1 MRPAAGELGVQF
13 VPGTM
18 LGKYELLATIG
29 TGGMASVI
37 LARQRGPAGFEK
49 VVVVKVVHPHMAQD
63 QVAINMLLD
72 EAKVASQ
79 IDHQNV
85 VHTYELGEAAGTFYI
100 VMEYLAGESLAQV
113 IKAGRAGQQPA
124 FDPYLA
130 ARIVADAA
138 AGLHHA
144 HDLKDFAGIPLEV
157 VHRDV
162 SPGNIVVL
170 YNGAVKVVDFGIA
183 KAHGRVTSTQDG
195 ELKGKYGYMS
205 PEQIKN
211 EPMDRRSDVFSLG
224 VVLWESLA
232 QKRLFQADNVAA
244 TLMQIL
250 GGERLPPSH
259 FRPGV
264 PPALDAIALNALN
277 PDPRARFQSAD
288 DMKKALDDAIW
299 QTRYGTSE
307 ISAHMVALFAD
318 RMESRRALLNR
329 ATREQLTQGDL
340 ASFGTAFRD
349 PTSSVEPRGAV
360 RAPTAYPVAMPTRA
374 PTAVPVAPAAP
385 PRTNKRVAI
394 ILALGV
400 VVGIIAGVVVG
411 FGGNDN
417 APAKV
422 DVVAS
427 TPTPDSESAVAKAV
441 KGDDT
446 TGSGAAT
453 ETPEPTVRAPTI
465 PTVASGPTVPTVN
478 TEPTVKTEQTVK
490 TEPTVKAVTD
500 HKPESSSRTRP
511 QTQSETKPETKVE
524 TKPETKVETKVN
536 EPDHT
541 RPEPTDS
548 KPDKPRGSAE
558 ALTKKATEQYL
569 AGNFGPAETL
579 YKQALAAN
587 RGFAPAHKGLGF
599 LYQRIGNKTKAID
612 SLRTYLKLV
621 PSAKDADSVKKRL
634 EQLGGA

>member
-1 MRPAAGELGVQF
+1 MRPAAVELGVQF

-63 QVAINMLLD
+63 QIAVNMLLD

-113 IKAGRAGQQPA
+113 IKAGRSGVQPA

-138 AGLHHA
+138 SGLHFA
-144 HDLKDFAGIPLEV
+144 HELKDFSGTPLEV

-224 VVLWESLA
+224 VVLWEALT

-244 TLMQIL
+244 ILMQIL

-259 FRPGV
+259 LRPGV
-264 PPALDAIALNALN
+264 PPALDAITLTALH

-288 DMKKALDDAIW
+288 DMKKALEDAIW
-299 QTRYGTSE
+299 QTRYGASE
-307 ISAHMVALFAD
+307 ISAHMTALFAD
-318 RMESRRALLNR
+318 RMEQRRVLLAR

-340 ASFGTAFRD
+340 ATFVTAFKD
-349 PTSSVEPRGAV
+349 PTSTVESKGAF
-360 RAPTAYPVAMPTRA
+360 RAPTSYPVRVSPPA
-374 PTAVPVAPAAP
+374 PIAPAAGG
-385 PRTNKRVAI
+385 RSNKRIAI
-394 ILALGV
+394 ILTLGV
-400 VVGIIAGVVVG
+400 IAGVAAGVMVG
-411 FGGNDN
+411 FGGDDER
-417 APAKV
+417 PKLE
-422 DVVAS
+422 VVAS
-427 TPTPDSESAVAKAV
+427 APEPDSAIAKAV
-441 KGDDT
+441 KGDDAVV
-446 TGSGAAT
+446 GSAT
-453 ETPEPTVRAPTI
+453 ETPEPTVREPTVTPTI
-465 PTVASGPTVPTVN
+465 PTPPTVAAGSPAT
-478 TEPTVKTEQTVK
+478 T
-490 TEPTVKAVTD
+490 KATTPVATTPEATTPD
-500 HKPESSSRTRP
+500 AATPEATKPGTSSRTKSAP
-511 QTQSETKPETKVE
+511 EVTKPEE
-524 TKPETKVETKVN
+524 DKPET
-536 EPDHT
+536 
-541 RPEPTDS
+541 PEV
-548 KPDKPRGSAE
+548 KPDKPRGSE
-558 ALTKKATEQYL
+558 ALLTKKATEQYL
-569 AGNFGPAETL
+569 AGNFDAAASL
-579 YKQALAAN
+579 YKQALASN
-587 RGFAPAHKGLGF
+587 RGYAPAHKGLGF
-599 LYQRIGNKTKAID
+599 LYQRTGNKAKAIE

-621 PSAKDADSVKKRL
+621 PAAKDADSVKKRL

>member
-1 MRPAAGELGVQF
+1 MGTRAIIDGMRPAAAELGVQF

-29 TGGMASVI
+29 QGGMASVI

-49 VVVVKVVHPHMAQD
+49 VVVVKVVHPHLAQD

-72 EAKVASQ
+72 EARVASQ

-85 VHTYELGEAAGTFYI
+85 VHTYELGEAGGTFYI

-113 IKAGRAGQQPA
+113 IKAGRAGPIV

-144 HDLKDFAGIPLEV
+144 HELRDFTGKPMEV

-224 VVLWESLA
+224 VTLWESLA

-250 GGERLPPSH
+250 GGERLPPSY

-264 PPALDAIALNALN
+264 PPALDAVALNALN
-277 PDPRARFQSAD
+277 PDPRARFQSAE
-288 DMKKALDDAIW
+288 DMKRALDDAIW
-299 QTRYGTSE
+299 QTRFGTSE
-307 ISAHMVALFAD
+307 IAAHMTATFTD
-318 RMESRRALLNR
+318 RMEARRNLLAR
-329 ATREQLTQGDL
+329 ATREQLSQGDL
-340 ASFGTAFRD
+340 ATFGSVFKD
-349 PTSSVEPRGAV
+349 PTSRVESRDAAHAPTPFPLELSQLQPPVPARSPPRG
-360 RAPTAYPVAMPTRA
+360 
-374 PTAVPVAPAAP
+374 
-385 PRTNKRVAI
+385 NKRVAI
-394 ILALGV
+394 ILVLGV
-400 VVGIIAGVVVG
+400 MVGIAAGVMVSLSG
-411 FGGNDN
+411 SE
-417 APAKV
+417 PEQPKT
-422 DVVAS
+422 VAS
-427 TPTPDSESAVAKAV
+427 TPAAESASPVAKAI
-441 KGDDT
+441 KGDDAPPEP
-446 TGSGAAT
+446 G
-453 ETPEPTVRAPTI
+453 ETPEPTVREPTI
-465 PTVASGPTVPTVN
+465 PTTGSAAAVPLP
-478 TEPTVKTEQTVK
+478 EPAIIPVKTVTPDAGTPVVVK
-490 TEPTVKAVTD
+490 PVRRSRIEKPDLKPQIVEP
-500 HKPESSSRTRP
+500 
-511 QTQSETKPETKVE
+511 VE
-524 TKPETKVETKVN
+524 TKP
-536 EPDHT
+536 D
-541 RPEPTDS
+541 EPT
-548 KPDKPRGSAE
+548 DKPRGHAE
-558 ALTKKATEQYL
+558 ALTKKATEQYI
-569 AGNFGPAETL
+569 AGNFSSAEGL
-579 YKQALAAN
+579 YKQALGAN

-599 LYQRIGNKTKAID
+599 LYQRIGNKAKAID

-621 PSAKDADSVKKRL
+621 PNAKDADAVTKRL
-634 EQLGGA
+634 EQLGGAR

>member
-1 MRPAAGELGVQF
+1 MAAEVGVQF

-49 VVVVKVVHPHMAQD
+49 VVVVKVVHPHLAQD

-100 VMEYLAGESLAQV
+100 VMEYLAGESLSQV
-113 IKAGRAGQQPA
+113 IRAGRAGVQPA

-130 ARIVADAA
+130 ARIIADAA

-144 HDLKDFAGIPLEV
+144 HDLKDFNGRPLEV

-224 VVLWESLA
+224 VTLWESLA

-244 TLMQIL
+244 ILMQIL
-250 GGERLPPSH
+250 GGERLPPST

-288 DMKKALDDAIW
+288 EMKRALEDAIW

-307 ISAHMVALFAD
+307 IAAHMTALFAD
-318 RMESRRALLNR
+318 RMEARRALLSR
-329 ATREQLTQGDL
+329 ATREQLSQGDL
-340 ASFGTAFRD
+340 VTFGSVFKETS
-349 PTSSVEPRGAV
+349 SSVESHGAV
-360 RAPTAYPVAMPTRA
+360 RAPTGLPFPISRTDSPAFPMAPVPTH
-374 PTAVPVAPAAP
+374 AAASP
-385 PRTNKRVAI
+385 DRPRSNKGVAI

-400 VVGIIAGVVVG
+400 VAGIVAGLVVG
-411 FGGNDN
+411 FGGTEESAKPIASEA
-417 APAKV
+417 APG
-422 DVVAS
+422 
-427 TPTPDSESAVAKAV
+427 SESAVAKAV
-441 KGDDT
+441 KGDEQPAA
-446 TGSGAAT
+446 GSSM
-453 ETPEPTVRAPTI
+453 EPPEPTVREPTI
-465 PTVASGPTVPTVN
+465 SPVAVAP
-478 TEPTVKTEQTVK
+478 TEPTVSEASTGSTVPPK
-490 TEPTVKAVTD
+490 NVVVTTR
-500 HKPESSSRTRP
+500 KPETTPRIRTESKPDTKPDTRR
-511 QTQSETKPETKVE
+511 ETKPAVVE
-524 TKPETKVETKVN
+524 DIKPDPAEV
-536 EPDHT
+536 
-541 RPEPTDS
+541 
-548 KPDKPRGSAE
+548 KPDKPRGSAD

-569 AGNFGPAETL
+569 AGNFGPAEAL
-579 YKQALAAN
+579 YKQALATN

-599 LYQRIGNKTKAID
+599 LYQRIGNKAKAIE

-621 PSAKDADSVKKRL
+621 PAAKDADSVKKRL

>member
-1 MRPAAGELGVQF
+1 MRPVAAVVGDQF

-49 VVVVKVVHPHMAQD
+49 VVVIKVVHPHMAQD
-63 QVAINMLLD
+63 QVAVNMLLD

-85 VHTYELGEAAGTFYI
+85 VHTYELGEAGGTFYI

-113 IKAGRAGQQPA
+113 IKAARAGARPA

-144 HDLKDFAGIPLEV
+144 HELKDFSGTPLEV

-211 EPMDRRSDVFSLG
+211 EPLDRRSDVFSLG
-224 VVLWESLA
+224 VVLWEALA

-244 TLMQIL
+244 ILMQIL
-250 GGERLPPSH
+250 GGERFPPSQ

-264 PPALDAIALNALN
+264 PPALDAITLAALH
-277 PDPRARFQSAD
+277 PDPRGRFQTAE
-288 DMKKALDDAIW
+288 DMKRALEDAIW
-299 QTRYGTSE
+299 QTRFGPSE
-307 ISAHMVALFAD
+307 ISAHMTALFAD
-318 RMESRRALLNR
+318 RMEQRRGLLAR

-340 ASFGTAFRD
+340 ATFGTAFKD
-349 PTSSVEPRGAV
+349 PTSTVESRGAI
-360 RAPTAYPVAMPTRA
+360 RAPTAIPVAGP
-374 PTAVPVAPAAP
+374 PPAAP
-385 PRTNKRVAI
+385 IAPPSERRSNKRIAI

-400 VVGIIAGVVVG
+400 IAGVAAGVVVG
-411 FGGNDN
+411 FGGDDK
-417 APAKV
+417 PAKLE
-422 DVVAS
+422 VVAS
-427 TPTPDSESAVAKAV
+427 TPGGESTIARAVNGN
-441 KGDDT
+441 GDQD
-446 TGSGAAT
+446 GSAN
-453 ETPEPTVRAPTI
+453 ETPEPTVRE
-465 PTVASGPTVPTVN
+465 PTVTPTLPTVPPVTVSSPEA
-478 TEPTVKTEQTVK
+478 T
-490 TEPTVKAVTD
+490 
-500 HKPESSSRTRP
+500 KPEATKP
-511 QTQSETKPETKVE
+511 DKPDKPEATKPET
-524 TKPETKVETKVN
+524 TKPDKPEAT
-536 EPDHT
+536 PRT
-541 RPEPTDS
+541 RPEVKPVPETRPDPDEDAAEPRDS
-548 KPDKPRGSAE
+548 KPDQRSGTE
-558 ALTKKATEQYL
+558 ALLTKKATEQYL
-569 AGNFGPAETL
+569 AGNFGAAESL
-579 YKQALAAN
+579 YKQALGSN
-587 RGFAPAHKGLGF
+587 RGYAPAHKGLGF
-599 LYQRIGNKTKAID
+599 LYQRTGNKAKAIE

>member
-1 MRPAAGELGVQF
+1 MRPAAVELGVQF

-63 QVAINMLLD
+63 QVAVNMLLD

-113 IKAGRAGQQPA
+113 IKAGRAGVQPA

-138 AGLHHA
+138 SGLHFA
-144 HDLKDFAGIPLEV
+144 HELKDFAGTPLEV

-183 KAHGRVTSTQDG
+183 KANGRVTSTQDG

-224 VVLWESLA
+224 VVLWEALA

-244 TLMQIL
+244 ILMQIL

-259 FRPGV
+259 LRPGV
-264 PPALDAIALNALN
+264 PPALDAIALTALQ
-277 PDPRARFQSAD
+277 PDPRARFQSAE
-288 DMKKALDDAIW
+288 DMKKALEDAIW
-299 QTRYGTSE
+299 QTRYGASE
-307 ISAHMVALFAD
+307 ISAHMTALFAD
-318 RMESRRALLNR
+318 RMEQRRILLAR

-340 ASFGTAFRD
+340 ATFVTAFKD
-349 PTSSVEPRGAV
+349 PTSTIESRGAF
-360 RAPTAYPVAMPTRA
+360 RAPTSYPVL
-374 PTAVPVAPAAP
+374 VSAPAARIAP
-385 PRTNKRVAI
+385 PSGGRSNKRIAI

-400 VVGIIAGVVVG
+400 IAGVAAGVMVG
-411 FGGNDN
+411 FGGGDE
-417 APAKV
+417 PPRHE
-422 DVVAS
+422 VVAS
-427 TPTPDSESAVAKAV
+427 HQDPESAIAKAV
-441 KGDDT
+441 KGEDDPLAGVAT
-446 TGSGAAT
+446 T
-453 ETPEPTVRAPTI
+453 TPEPTVRAPTVTPTI
-465 PTVASGPTVPTVN
+465 PTTATVPTVAAGSPE
-478 TEPTVKTEQTVK
+478 TT
-490 TEPTVKAVTD
+490 
-500 HKPESSSRTRP
+500 KPEA
-511 QTQSETKPETKVE
+511 TKPETPSR
-524 TKPETKVETKVN
+524 TKPEATTPEATKPEATK
-536 EPDHT
+536 PDGDK
-541 RPEPTDS
+541 PEPPDV
-548 KPDKPRGSAE
+548 KPGKPRGAE
-558 ALTKKATEQYL
+558 TALTKKATEQYL
-569 AGNFGPAETL
+569 AGNFDAAASL
-579 YKQALAAN
+579 YKQALASN
-587 RGFAPAHKGLGF
+587 RSYAPAHKGLGF
-599 LYQRIGNKTKAID
+599 LYQRTGNKAKAIE